1 MQNCDVKYI
10 ISSIDE
16 ENRQRYD
23 YDLVQKLYLEYSST
37 KVNDSGTVEKLVDK
51 FKGQTILIMA
61 PGITIEKYKPVI
73 TKYIQD
79 YNPIVISV
87 NFKPCDFKTD
97 YIFFSNAIRWE
108 EFKGNKEESD
118 SEKYILTSNIHTKD
132 DKSLV
137 INYSSLIE
145 ESSVLPDNSTIMLLN
160 LLDQLG
166 VSKIA
171 IAGFDGLDEQQSNY
185 INGTEPIRHINMTY
199 KQINEEISNLFKN
212 FRERVAMKINIETIT
227 PSKYS

>member
-1 MQNCDVKYI
+1 
-10 ISSIDE
+10 
-16 ENRQRYD
+16 
-23 YDLVQKLYLEYSST
+23 
-37 KVNDSGTVEKLVDK
+37 
-51 FKGQTILIMA
+51 MA
-61 PGITIEKYKPVI
+61 PGITIEKYKPII

-87 NFKPCDFKTD
+87 NFKPCDFKID

-199 KQINEEISNLFKN
+199 KQINEEIVLVQQAVEKDFLMKYQKN
-212 FRERVAMKINIETIT
+212 MK
-227 PSKYS
+227 

>member
-1 MQNCDVKYI
+1 
-10 ISSIDE
+10 
-16 ENRQRYD
+16 
-23 YDLVQKLYLEYSST
+23 
-37 KVNDSGTVEKLVDK
+37 
-51 FKGQTILIMA
+51 MA

-87 NFKPCDFKTD
+87 NFKPCDFKID

-199 KQINEEISNLFKN
+199 KQINEEISNLFKS

>member
-1 MQNCDVKYI
+1 M
-10 ISSIDE
+10 
-16 ENRQRYD
+16 
-23 YDLVQKLYLEYSST
+23 
-37 KVNDSGTVEKLVDK
+37 
-51 FKGQTILIMA
+51 
-61 PGITIEKYKPVI
+61 
-73 TKYIQD
+73 
-79 YNPIVISV
+79 ISV
-87 NFKPCDFKTD
+87 NFKPCDFKID

-199 KQINEEISNLFKN
+199 KQINEEISNLFKS